1 MPSALRAVAPR
12 QAWGARRPGEAAP
25 RDGLGDWGQK
35 RGSVDP
41 AKFAREFSQS
51 MEAGLRGAASNRPRG
66 DGLRRGGPGVSMIAN
81 EMGKFTE
88 NGDGVLWALNLRA
101 VSG

>member
-1 MPSALRAVAPR
+1 
-12 QAWGARRPGEAAP
+12 
-25 RDGLGDWGQK
+25 
-35 RGSVDP
+35 
-41 AKFAREFSQS
+41 

-66 DGLRRGGPGVSMIAN
+66 IGLRRGGPGVSMIAN